1 MRFLRI
7 GLLGGGQLA
16 RMMLPTCQRLG
27 LESHVLDGAGAVAS
41 SGCDK
46 HTIGDFRNYDDVLN
60 FGRGVDVLTVDLEDV
75 NTEALAQLERE
86 GVLVTP
92 SSAVIRT
99 VQDKGEQ
106 KLFFEKNQIPTAR
119 FKLYQKGEVPQ
130 EDGII
135 KLRRGGYDGKG
146 VSSFKREAGLPT
158 GFEADLVWEEKIKIK
173 SEISVLV
180 ARSKNGDECT
190 YEPVSMVFDPELNLI
205 DYTLAPGSLGEA
217 LKKKARELALK
228 VARELEV
235 YGVMAVEMF
244 ETEAGALLVNELAP
258 RPHNSGHH
266 TIESTLTNQF
276 AQHVRAVCAL
286 PLGSVHQHSL
296 ALTYNLVMDKKAL
309 SGPVELEGL
318 DELLKLPGVFLHWY
332 GKYEGRAGRKMGHVT
347 LLSPTN
353 DLKELLTL
361 YRKAKSCLKIKTL
374 PLLA

>member
-7 GLLGGGQLA
+7 GFLGGGQLA

-60 FGRGVDVLTVDLEDV
+60 FGRAVDVLTIDLEDV
-75 NTEALAQLERE
+75 NTEALTQLEKE
-86 GVLVTP
+86 GVFVTP

-99 VQDKGEQ
+99 IQDKGEQ

-146 VSSFKREAGLPT
+146 VNSFKREVGLPT

-205 DYTLAPGSLGEA
+205 DYTLAPGSLDKA
-217 LKKKARELALK
+217 LKEKARELALK
-228 VARELEV
+228 VARELGV

-266 TIESTLTNQF
+266 TIESTLTDQF

-318 DELLKLPGVFLHWY
+318 DELLELPGVFLHWY

-347 LLSPTN
+347 LISPTN
-353 DLKELLTL
+353 DLEELLTL